1 MKITKLIP
9 AALALLTLAS
19 CSNDELLG
27 DSKAPVQVVKD
38 GLTVAVDDINF
49 DGASTTRQGNT
60 AAGAIIW
67 EIGDQINVYDN
78 QLQMYDEYAFTGSKF
93 EGQND
98 PDETNLSGAP
108 AYALFPADRVDYA
121 GNKKAVMS
129 IPELIIYD
137 EESEFGE
144 GTGRVYVSNLPLWG
158 TATGAYPEANVNLH
172 LLTSVLRINI
182 KNAFADNINFLKVEA
197 QDGVAIQGAFEADLS
212 DPENAVL
219 KQGGASLTT
228 GNVMYVDLRGVPSYM
243 TYLYLPI
250 ISREY
255 DYLKVY
261 TTDQLVEATPIE
273 ANSKQIVKALKAIP
287 NAQWTCI
294 RNWEADG
301 GVIFE
306 KGKGKSLYKET
317 QYDLENVNTTE
328 ELSEALKMYAADYL
342 SAADKDQTQ
351 DAENLV
357 LTIGSLL
364 DPLAVTRVAENY
376 KDDYTIY
383 VPKFPSSIKSV
394 TINIPGGISAGASV
408 PAVDLQIVDADIKD
422 CYGGK
427 VIINATQLNGPNPMS
442 MTVNLPETSLTIDG
456 NFTGLDK
463 LNIKNV
469 KNLTFGNGEDTE
481 TPATTID
488 GATIATVNCANSLT
502 IAGDCQFNAGLN
514 LIQTE
519 NINNGGVTIEEG
531 GRYTGTGAKSLKVLD
546 ADVRVLGIASNIY
559 QYASKGTIYI
569 GATKSEDG
577 LSNGQVDNVLTI
589 GKVYIANK
597 EESEA
602 ITQNLSP
609 LGNNTITLKQ
619 GYIKKISY
627 VRYQEFSAP
636 GEYNVK
642 PLGDLTTSDKDAKVI
657 TIKLDEIIG
666 DGLTAIAEIED
677 DLLTYDLGKYN
688 FVKMTTSKWGG
699 ATIDATTYPNY
710 VTNAALTKVYT
721 ASELA
726 SIENVV
732 SDEVVLY
739 NNLDL
744 DTKTWA
750 NPVMKNSFDGL
761 DPRFVDA
768 STDKANLNTNADGL
782 HTISNL
788 YLDNS
793 NAPAAKQAD
802 FGLFGEVAGNAKRI
816 IQNFILDG
824 VTSNLMAT
832 ATSAP
837 ANVGAV
843 AGKVSETRERQFK
856 NITVKNANF
865 GGDASYGSAP
875 TVVGITNIG
884 ALIGLATDGDAAKPI
899 IISNNNITA
908 TITGQAYMGGIIGKD
923 ASDSDVNITMNTV
936 NTSFSVP
943 LTLIPTNY
951 DMVNKNFGTVGNAV
965 GQFDNYTSTL
975 TIAANNIIT
984 DNVTGNRDALGFKFN
999 FVVSKAITAPEGYMQ
1014 YLFGD
1019 EMKYAFYGGN
1029 PCVGY
1034 SPDFT
1039 ATKLVV
1045 GTQAY
1050 EPDVYICNGNTAE
1063 DSGFKKLMTDSPQYT
1078 QNAYVQWT
1086 PWAE

>member
-456 NFTGLDK
+456 DFTGLDK